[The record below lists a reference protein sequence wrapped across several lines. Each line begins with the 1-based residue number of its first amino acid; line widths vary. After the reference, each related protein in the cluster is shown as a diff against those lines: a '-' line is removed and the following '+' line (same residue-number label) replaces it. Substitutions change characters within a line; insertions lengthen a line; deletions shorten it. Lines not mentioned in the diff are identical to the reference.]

1 MKSLQYVNLC
11 MSYFH
16 NKFTATAGKTFKIT
30 VKCTVN
36 CVKNCALNLLWI
48 LAFRKIS
55 FIVLYLRIL
64 HQFKIRNKCSLG
76 KLKVLLKKILRG
88 AASKEWPKN
97 VKKKTFIFA
106 FELVLL
112 ASQLAYTYIIVGTSW
127 LQFFPILDHFAR
139 FHKSFKQ

>member
-1 MKSLQYVNLC
+1 MKSLRYVNFC

-16 NKFTATAGKTFKIT
+16 NKFTAAAGKTFKIT

-36 CVKNCALNLLWI
+36 CVKNYALNLLWI

-55 FIVLYLRIL
+55 CIVLHLRIL
-64 HQFKIRNKCSLG
+64 HWAKIRNKCSLG

-97 VKKKTFIFA
+97 VINVYFCLWVSTCVTTGIHISYCWYFLIAIFSN
-106 FELVLL
+106 FRPL
-112 ASQLAYTYIIVGTSW
+112 
-127 LQFFPILDHFAR
+127 R
-139 FHKSFKQ
+139 

>member
-1 MKSLQYVNLC
+1 MKSLQYVNFC

-16 NKFTATAGKTFKIT
+16 NKFTAAAGKTFKIT

-36 CVKNCALNLLWI
+36 CVKNYALNLLWI

-55 FIVLYLRIL
+55 CIVLHLRIL
-64 HQFKIRNKCSLG
+64 HWAKIRNKCSLG

-97 VKKKTFIFA
+97 VKKTFIFA
-106 FELVLL
+106 FDLVLL
-112 ASQLAYTYIIVGTSW
+112 ASQLAYTYLIVGTSW